1 METYAAITSFLID
14 ISILL
19 IIVLI
24 CEICRHN
31 TKGCGIPV
39 IFWIEIFFVIWLT
52 KSTFGLNI
60 IWILRTHYQYRIH
73 FYIITWLIFTA
84 ILVAW
89 IIYGYVIYF
98 SDDNDCQ
105 NSDVNGWLIFMIILL
120 FIGLFVILVFTLAI
134 ICGPIIYVWFTRL
147 MEEQARGPNGLS
159 DSQIPQVIS
168 KLTRV

>member
-1 METYAAITSFLID
+1 METYAALTSFLID

-24 CEICRHN
+24 CELSRRGN
-31 TKGCGIPV
+31 KGCGIPV
-39 IFWIEIFFVIWLT
+39 IFWIEIFFVIWLS

-60 IWILRTHYQYRIH
+60 IWILRTHYEYRIH
-73 FYIITWLIFTA
+73 FYIITWLLFTA

-105 NSDVNGWLIFMIILL
+105 THSDTSGWLIFMIILL
-120 FIGLFVILVFTLAI
+120 FIGLFVILIFTVAI
-134 ICGPIIYVWFTRL
+134 ICGPIFYVWLTRM
-147 MEEQARGPNGLS
+147 MEE
-159 DSQIPQVIS
+159 
-168 KLTRV
+168 